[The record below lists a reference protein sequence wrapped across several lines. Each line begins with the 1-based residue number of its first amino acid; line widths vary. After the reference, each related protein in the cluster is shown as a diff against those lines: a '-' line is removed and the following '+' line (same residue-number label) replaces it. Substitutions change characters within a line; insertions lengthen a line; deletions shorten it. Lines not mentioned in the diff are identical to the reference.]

1 MYDKLAD
8 AIIGQ
13 ACSDYV
19 KALKKISNG
28 TLDKSVYDEKRRLEA
43 FFKSDWFDVLAGGL
57 YNGEKLMNHIVFKVN
72 VNSKKLSA

>member
-13 ACSDYV
+13 ACSDYA
-19 KALKKISNG
+19 KALKKILNG
-28 TLDKSVYDEKRRLEA
+28 TLDKPVYDEKRRLEV
-43 FFKSDWFDVLAGGL
+43 FFKSDWFNALAGGS

-72 VNSKKLSA
+72 ASSKKLSA